1 MNKHE
6 IKIANNISLPKRGDA
21 LVNIFGYPKTF
32 QLPTLENISGK
43 YINTMY
49 STNDIT
55 VDWNA
60 YKKFLSEVKPDFHP
74 HALLIGHDSSEIE
87 NITLMALGGVLQHM
101 NGISNYAL
109 VGENNI
115 NILTDIIKNK
125 KPEWIG
131 FNLYTGLT
139 DFVFKWIKQYKIERA
154 SFILKKNISN
164 FEYADRL
171 LKNMVRE
178 ARGPVYD
185 GNQILYAPIIIGGH
199 FNNYSFDESFEKGGD
214 YVVRG

>member
-6 IKIANNISLPKRGDA
+6 IKIANNISLPKRGDT

-32 QLPTLENISGK
+32 QLPALENISGK

-55 VDWNA
+55 ADWNA
-60 YKKFLSEVKPDFHP
+60 YKKFLSEVKPGFHP

-125 KPEWIG
+125 QPEWIG

-154 SFILKKNISN
+154 SFILKKI
-164 FEYADRL
+164 FL
-171 LKNMVRE
+171 
-178 ARGPVYD
+178 
-185 GNQILYAPIIIGGH
+185 ILSMLTGY
-199 FNNYSFDESFEKGGD
+199 
-214 YVVRG
+214 

>member
-1 MNKHE
+1 MNKHK

-139 DFVFKWIKQYKIERA
+139 DFVFKWIKQYKIDRA
-154 SFILKKNISN
+154 SFILKKI
-164 FEYADRL
+164 FL
-171 LKNMVRE
+171 
-178 ARGPVYD
+178 
-185 GNQILYAPIIIGGH
+185 ILSMLTGY
-199 FNNYSFDESFEKGGD
+199 
-214 YVVRG
+214 